1 MSNMKNLSIEN
12 AKIGFRNFRG
22 IEKKFNPAGQRNF
35 AVFLSEDDAEEVK
48 NLGWNVKQ
56 TKPRDNF
63 DPEYYLS
70 VKVKF
75 GYRPP
80 NVWLITSRNKTKL
93 DEDTVGMLDYAEISN
108 IDIVIQP
115 YEYDVNGKQGVTAYL
130 KSAYVTIEEDEFASK
145 YDVDDYSGPSN
156 NEEVPF

>member
-35 AVFLSEDDAEEVK
+35 AVFLSDEDADAVTS
-48 NLGWNVKQ
+48 LGWNVKH
-56 TKPRDNF
+56 TKPRDDF
-63 DPEYYLS
+63 EAEAFLP

-115 YEYDVNGKQGVTAYL
+115 YEYNVNGKQGVTAYL

-145 YDVDDYSGPSN
+145 YDVDDYGPSN
-156 NEEVPF
+156 GEEVPF